1 MELSPE
7 RIINAK
13 KGLQRQEFIRTKL
26 IKALLG
32 ELKKPVASSNNQI
45 SIRTEFITPLLLLNI
60 NFQITTTTTV
70 GIINDKIIQ
79 LAIIF
84 LPGNL

>member
-13 KGLQRQEFIRTKL
+13 KGLQRHEFIRTKL

-32 ELKKPVASSNNQI
+32 ELKKPVASSNNPI
-45 SIRTEFITPLLLLNI
+45 SHNFFTREFII
-60 NFQITTTTTV
+60 NC
-70 GIINDKIIQ
+70 
-79 LAIIF
+79 
-84 LPGNL
+84 

>member
-13 KGLQRQEFIRTKL
+13 KGLHLHEFIRTKL

-32 ELKKPVASSNNQI
+32 ELKKPVASSNNPI
-45 SIRTEFITPLLLLNI
+45 SIKT
-60 NFQITTTTTV
+60 
-70 GIINDKIIQ
+70 
-79 LAIIF
+79 
-84 LPGNL
+84 